1 MDKEIEAKVLDH
13 LEKAIKGDAD
23 PINILGGEVKLVK
36 KRKGPDVYRSGD
48 HSFIVKD
55 WHVPLLCCLSGDGVV
70 SVLAAM
76 SDAVK
81 EDYDSFE
88 KLYEDEKAVFLAM
101 WHTQGQN

>member
-1 MDKEIEAKVLDH
+1 M
-13 LEKAIKGDAD
+13 
-23 PINILGGEVKLVK
+23 
-36 KRKGPDVYRSGD
+36 
-48 HSFIVKD
+48 KD
-55 WHVPLLCCLSGDGVV
+55 WYVPLLCCLSGDGVV

-88 KLYEDEKAVFLAM
+88 KLYKDEKAVFLAM